1 MATPSVIPSQNDND
15 DWHFKYLEAK
25 GNYRKLKSQKREQ
38 AKKSR
43 QLIVAVKNKLQDVDN
58 EKMKMRSQFEQEL
71 SGLCQQLLALQAAM
85 LREQNRVKSVIEEK
99 DQVIFQQKQE
109 IGKLLLHQPT
119 ASVTS
124 QTNTQIS
131 NPTSNAVP
139 NVVPNGT
146 KVPYVVP
153 NGTKVPSN
161 SVSVTSLSGLS
172 PVALGGSLR
181 IHGSFRQ
188 YKKDREKIR
197 QQLKSGGG
205 TATTSQQAEENSTMA
220 DSSSS
225 SSGININSSEESS
238 SSPSTLPRTQ
248 KGTLRQTLSS
258 SAVDEKTCT
267 VISAAINNRLQNQK
281 KKGILKAS
289 SSVDSPAKEVLLNLD
304 QLISE
309 QSPSNNK
316 SLSSTKIQ
324 ISPEDRSDSGRES
337 DDMVQNNPVPNGTMA
352 VVPNVSVVTVS
363 TTDSCSANSS
373 FDASDPT
380 LGWKINVKSQEK
392 SLSEKDKKP
401 QVPEKT
407 PPSIAPRPELNQLY
421 KNAKQEM
428 AEKEDTTSNA
438 VPNGTKV
445 PYVVPNGAE
454 GLTKKSSEK
463 GEETIADLTSKDK
476 SDKILTAVS
485 STLNK
490 KVKPPP
496 PPRSSQTRL
505 STIIKPK
512 SILSPKHSLN
522 TEISPTEALDN
533 LIRNVDTNKLRQS
546 EKKKRVKFNPRI
558 DTSTLVTNSQTQ
570 APQAEV
576 ALPNSKNS
584 NPNSN
589 KPLDPNFLHFLPRL
603 NQKQQQQQQEIAKKT
618 NQNQE
623 IMTNE
628 NVNLNKNF
636 SYYEPYI

>member
-1 MATPSVIPSQNDND
+1 
-15 DWHFKYLEAK
+15 
-25 GNYRKLKSQKREQ
+25 
-38 AKKSR
+38 
-43 QLIVAVKNKLQDVDN
+43 
-58 EKMKMRSQFEQEL
+58 MRSQFEQEL

-109 IGKLLLHQPT
+109 IGKLLQHQPT

-131 NPTSNAVP
+131 NPTSNTVP
-139 NVVPNGT
+139 N
-146 KVPYVVP
+146 VVP

-205 TATTSQQAEENSTMA
+205 TATASQQAEENSTMA

-267 VISAAINNRLQNQK
+267 IISAAINNKLHNQK

-289 SSVDSPAKEVLLNLD
+289 SSVDSPAKEVLSNLD

-337 DDMVQNNPVPNGTMA
+337 DDMVQNNPAPNGTMA
-352 VVPNVSVVTVS
+352 VVTNVSVVTVS

-392 SLSEKDKKP
+392 SLSEMDKKP

-407 PPSIAPRPELNQLY
+407 LPSIAPRPELNQLY
-421 KNAKQEM
+421 KNAKPEM
-428 AEKEDTTSNA
+428 AEKEDTTSHP
-438 VPNGTKV
+438 VPNGIK
-445 PYVVPNGAE
+445 VVPDGTE

-463 GEETIADLTSKDK
+463 GEETNADSNSKDK
-476 SDKILTAVS
+476 ADKILTAVS

-490 KVKPPP
+490 KIKPPP

-558 DTSTLVTNSQTQ
+558 DTSTLVTNSQTPQ
-570 APQAEV
+570 AQTQAEV

-603 NQKQQQQQQEIAKKT
+603 NQKQQQQQEIAKKT

>member
-1 MATPSVIPSQNDND
+1 
-15 DWHFKYLEAK
+15 
-25 GNYRKLKSQKREQ
+25 
-38 AKKSR
+38 
-43 QLIVAVKNKLQDVDN
+43 
-58 EKMKMRSQFEQEL
+58 MRSQFEQEL

-109 IGKLLLHQPT
+109 IGKLLQHQPT

-139 NVVPNGT
+139 NVVPNGTKVPYVVSNVVPNGT

-267 VISAAINNRLQNQK
+267 VISAAINNKLQNQK

-463 GEETIADLTSKDK
+463 GEETIADSTSKDK
-476 SDKILTAVS
+476 LDKILTAVS

>member
-1 MATPSVIPSQNDND
+1 
-15 DWHFKYLEAK
+15 
-25 GNYRKLKSQKREQ
+25 
-38 AKKSR
+38 
-43 QLIVAVKNKLQDVDN
+43 
-58 EKMKMRSQFEQEL
+58 MRSQFEQEL

-109 IGKLLLHQPT
+109 IGKLLQHQPT

-139 NVVPNGT
+139 N
-146 KVPYVVP
+146 VVP

-205 TATTSQQAEENSTMA
+205 TATTSQQAEENSNTMA

-258 SAVDEKTCT
+258 SAVDEKMCT
-267 VISAAINNRLQNQK
+267 VISAAINNKLQNQK

-401 QVPEKT
+401 QIPEKT
-407 PPSIAPRPELNQLY
+407 VPSIAPRPELNQLY
-421 KNAKQEM
+421 KNAKPEM
-428 AEKEDTTSNA
+428 AEKEDTISNA

-445 PYVVPNGAE
+445 PYVVPNGTE

-463 GEETIADLTSKDK
+463 GEETIGDSTSKDK

>member
-1 MATPSVIPSQNDND
+1 
-15 DWHFKYLEAK
+15 
-25 GNYRKLKSQKREQ
+25 
-38 AKKSR
+38 
-43 QLIVAVKNKLQDVDN
+43 
-58 EKMKMRSQFEQEL
+58 MRSQFEQEL

-109 IGKLLLHQPT
+109 IGKLLQHQPT

-131 NPTSNAVP
+131 NPTSNTVP
-139 NVVPNGT
+139 N
-146 KVPYVVP
+146 VVP

-205 TATTSQQAEENSTMA
+205 TATASQQAEENSTMA

-267 VISAAINNRLQNQK
+267 VISAAINNKLQNQK

-289 SSVDSPAKEVLLNLD
+289 SSVDSPAKEVLSNLD

-337 DDMVQNNPVPNGTMA
+337 DDMVQNNPAPNGTMA
-352 VVPNVSVVTVS
+352 VVTNVSVVTVS

-392 SLSEKDKKP
+392 SLSEMDKKP

-407 PPSIAPRPELNQLY
+407 LPSIAPRPELNQLY
-421 KNAKQEM
+421 KNAKPEM
-428 AEKEDTTSNA
+428 AEKEDTTSHP
-438 VPNGTKV
+438 VPNGIK
-445 PYVVPNGAE
+445 VVPDGTE

-463 GEETIADLTSKDK
+463 GEETNADSNSKDK
-476 SDKILTAVS
+476 ADKILTAVS

-490 KVKPPP
+490 KIKPPP

-570 APQAEV
+570 APAEV

-603 NQKQQQQQQEIAKKT
+603 NQKQQQQQEIAKKT